1 MIFSMFI
8 DSLQLQ
14 HYRNYDSLE
23 LEFHQGLT
31 ILTGENAQGKT
42 NLLEAIFLLSLA
54 KSHRTNHDH
63 DLIQWGQDYASI
75 QAQVHLKDYTFPLE
89 LILHP
94 KGKVAKVNYIEQ
106 AKLSAFIGKLNV
118 VLFAPEDLQMIKGGP
133 SLRRKFMDAELGQAH
148 PLYLQSLV
156 KYQTIL
162 KQRNKYLKDYGQ
174 SSKFDH
180 TFFEVL
186 TDQLIDEAFVIIS
199 NRLDFIDRLMTIA
212 QPIHRIISNQRDKLT
227 MAYQSSIKQI
237 NYGNLSQI
245 KTQMKE
251 YFENN
256 IDKEKERMLTLIGP
270 HRDDLI
276 FYINNRQSD
285 LFASQGQQRTIILS
299 LKLAETELFQ
309 QFTGEYPI
317 LLLDDVLSELDD
329 NRQHLLMNHIED
341 KIQTFLTTATIK
353 GIRSESLQ
361 HAQILQVHQG
371 IINEL

>member
-1 MIFSMFI
+1 
-8 DSLQLQ
+8 
-14 HYRNYDSLE
+14 
-23 LEFHQGLT
+23 
-31 ILTGENAQGKT
+31 
-42 NLLEAIFLLSLA
+42 
-54 KSHRTNHDH
+54 
-63 DLIQWGQDYASI
+63 
-75 QAQVHLKDYTFPLE
+75 
-89 LILHP
+89 
-94 KGKVAKVNYIEQ
+94 
-106 AKLSAFIGKLNV
+106 
-118 VLFAPEDLQMIKGGP
+118 
-133 SLRRKFMDAELGQAH
+133 
-148 PLYLQSLV
+148 
-156 KYQTIL
+156 
-162 KQRNKYLKDYGQ
+162 
-174 SSKFDH
+174 
-180 TFFEVL
+180 
-186 TDQLIDEAFVIIS
+186 
-199 NRLDFIDRLMTIA
+199 MTIA